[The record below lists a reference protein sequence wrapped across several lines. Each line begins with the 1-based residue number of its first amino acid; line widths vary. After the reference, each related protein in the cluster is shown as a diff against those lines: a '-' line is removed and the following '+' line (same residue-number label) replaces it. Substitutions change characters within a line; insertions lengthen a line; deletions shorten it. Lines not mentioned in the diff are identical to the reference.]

1 VSRYQG
7 PFENQHWTEPA
18 KHTRPRT
25 DAALATAIGAKLGTL
40 IDWIK
45 RGLLKRRKGSPW
57 STAVVCKLLRNF
69 EAAGTAKTPTVKDS
83 LTVAEE
89 SSVSDEVVGKYN
101 HLEPGERLKALQ
113 GDEKELDL
121 AERRG
126 QLVSLDSVRD
136 GLQDL
141 GQFLSLRLSAIVTR
155 LPEFVPRQYAARLEE
170 EIRRLDDEINEKMK
184 QIKLVQPD

>member
-25 DAALATAIGAKLGTL
+25 DAALAAAIGAKLGTL

-57 STAVVCKLLRNF
+57 NTATVCKQLRDF

-83 LTVAEE
+83 LPVAED
-89 SSVSDEVVGKYN
+89 SSVSPAGVGKYD
-101 HLEPGERLKALQ
+101 HMEPSDRLKSLQ
-113 GDEKELDL
+113 ADKMELEL
-121 AERRG
+121 AEVKG
-126 QLVSLDSVRD
+126 QLVSVDSVREAM
-136 GLQDL
+136 QDY
-141 GQFLSLRLSAIVTR
+141 GQFTSLRWGALVTR
-155 LPEFVPRQYAARLEE
+155 LPEFVPRQYVAKLEE
-170 EIRRLDDEINEKMK
+170 EIRRLVDEMEAKRASIR
-184 QIKLVQPD
+184 LVQPS

>member
-1 VSRYQG
+1 MPRYQG
-7 PFENQHWTEPA
+7 PFENQHWREPA
-18 KHTRPRT
+18 KHSRPET
-25 DAALATAIGAKLGTL
+25 TSALCVAIGAKPNTL
-40 IDWIK
+40 DDWVK
-45 RGLLKRRKGSPW
+45 RGLLKRRKGSAW
-57 STAVVCKLLRNF
+57 DTAKVCQALRDF
-69 EAAGTAKTPTVKDS
+69 ESAGTAKNPTSKEP
-83 LTVAEE
+83 LQVAEE
-89 SSVSDEVVGKYN
+89 SSVSATVVGKYN
-101 HLEPGERLKALQ
+101 HLDPGERLKALQ